1 MRPSKSQNQ
10 DFRGPGLSTSAT
22 PHFPAIFRCPNILL
36 ELRLTAG
43 RCPLEVLRRMRIAQ
57 GRGFSSTAGLLRSSG
72 CRPSPAFGNAAKHAP
87 IRPSARHLCN
97 ASPAAQ
103 SARSTGST
111 VSHAATGIS
120 PVGKTPCLP
129 G

>member
-1 MRPSKSQNQ
+1 MRPSESQNQ
-10 DFRGPGLSTSAT
+10 DFHGPGPSTSAT
-22 PHFPAIFRCPNILL
+22 LHSPASFHDLNILP
-36 ELRLTAG
+36 ELRHTAG
-43 RCPLEVLRRMRIAQ
+43 RCPLEVLRRMRVAQ
-57 GRGFSSTAGLLRSSG
+57 GRGFSSTAGPLRSSG